1 MNISDPVSD
10 LLARLRNALSAR
22 HEKADIPSSRFKVEL
37 ARILKDEGYIKNFK
51 VMDDR
56 GGSLLRLYLK
66 YDDTGNP
73 VIHGLARSSKPGR
86 RLYAG
91 KNELPEVLG
100 GLGVAIVSTSQGLLT
115 GHAALFR
122 VVAGE
127 ETLRGGHNGDAE
139 AAENL
144 GKLVFAG
151 IEAPTRLARARE
163 AVDDGIPGVVVL
175 EVQAQQAA
183 SPVVHHLEVLDIA
196 LVLEDASELDL
207 EARRRNVGLLVPG
220 RQRVP
225 EAREEIGDGIADVH
239 RPLLTTTP
247 SSPRARSPR
256 ARGSGSKCGTSRTCG
271 ETPADA
277 RSACNGFACGS
288 RISVSNSP

>member
-37 ARILKDEGYIKNFK
+37 ARILREEGYIKNFK

-115 GHAALFR
+115 GHDAKKR
-122 VVAGE
+122 GVGGEVVC
-127 ETLRGGHNGDAE
+127 T
-139 AAENL
+139 
-144 GKLVFAG
+144 VW
-151 IEAPTRLARARE
+151 
-163 AVDDGIPGVVVL
+163 
-175 EVQAQQAA
+175 
-183 SPVVHHLEVLDIA
+183 
-196 LVLEDASELDL
+196 
-207 EARRRNVGLLVPG
+207 
-220 RQRVP
+220 
-225 EAREEIGDGIADVH
+225 
-239 RPLLTTTP
+239 
-247 SSPRARSPR
+247 
-256 ARGSGSKCGTSRTCG
+256 
-271 ETPADA
+271 
-277 RSACNGFACGS
+277 
-288 RISVSNSP
+288 

>member
-91 KNELPEVLG
+91 KDELPDVLG
-100 GLGVAIVSTSQGLLT
+100 GLGVAIVSTSQGLLASHDAKKR
-115 GHAALFR
+115 G
-122 VVAGE
+122 VGGE
-127 ETLRGGHNGDAE
+127 IVCT
-139 AAENL
+139 
-144 GKLVFAG
+144 VW
-151 IEAPTRLARARE
+151 
-163 AVDDGIPGVVVL
+163 
-175 EVQAQQAA
+175 
-183 SPVVHHLEVLDIA
+183 
-196 LVLEDASELDL
+196 
-207 EARRRNVGLLVPG
+207 
-220 RQRVP
+220 
-225 EAREEIGDGIADVH
+225 
-239 RPLLTTTP
+239 
-247 SSPRARSPR
+247 
-256 ARGSGSKCGTSRTCG
+256 
-271 ETPADA
+271 
-277 RSACNGFACGS
+277 
-288 RISVSNSP
+288 

>member
-66 YDDTGNP
+66 YDDIGNP

-115 GHAALFR
+115 GHDAKKR
-122 VVAGE
+122 GVGGEVVC
-127 ETLRGGHNGDAE
+127 T
-139 AAENL
+139 
-144 GKLVFAG
+144 VW
-151 IEAPTRLARARE
+151 
-163 AVDDGIPGVVVL
+163 
-175 EVQAQQAA
+175 
-183 SPVVHHLEVLDIA
+183 
-196 LVLEDASELDL
+196 
-207 EARRRNVGLLVPG
+207 
-220 RQRVP
+220 
-225 EAREEIGDGIADVH
+225 
-239 RPLLTTTP
+239 
-247 SSPRARSPR
+247 
-256 ARGSGSKCGTSRTCG
+256 
-271 ETPADA
+271 
-277 RSACNGFACGS
+277 
-288 RISVSNSP
+288 